1 MLSRLMK
8 ISTAEYAL
16 HGCPCGS
23 SIVLDGA
30 ELITVKID
38 LDLGGRLLM

>member
-1 MLSRLMK
+1 MLSRLVK
-8 ISTAEYAL
+8 ISTAEHAL

-23 SIVLDGA
+23 STVLDEA

-38 LDLGGRLLM
+38 LDVGGRLLM